1 MSLLSACQFSFV
13 GFMENPCL
21 SELCDYLLTFILGFK
36 LMFTIDLTYFSCVF
50 GRSLTGIGSRLKFT
64 ERLLLATCLFLKE
77 ALFTLWIYWL
87 ELVLWRSVFSPGR
100 LLATFSLV
108 PWIWLELL
116 FSLSWNVTLRL
127 LSWLNYFVCNVVIAV
142 LAVAYRLAADRLYIF
157 LDISDLL
164 RPWLN

>member
-1 MSLLSACQFSFV
+1 MSLLFACQFSFV
-13 GFMENPCL
+13 GFMENSCL

-36 LMFTIDLTYFSCVF
+36 LMFTIDLTCFSCVF
-50 GRSLTGIGSRLKFT
+50 GRSLMGIGSRLKFT

-87 ELVLWRSVFSPGR
+87 ELVLWRVVFSPGR
-100 LLATFSLV
+100 LLAVFSLV

-116 FSLSWNVTLRL
+116 FSLSWNVTPRL
-127 LSWLNYFVCNVVIAV
+127 LSWLNYFVCNVVVAV
-142 LAVAYRLAADRLYIF
+142 LAVAYRLAADRLYIY

-164 RPWLN
+164 RPWQN